1 MTDVKHLSERIDM
14 LEARLAHREQEIEEL
29 NGLVARQ
36 WQAIDD
42 LTRRLGALGGRMQAV
57 EERTDSPDG
66 VEPPPP
72 HY

>member
-1 MTDVKHLSERIDM
+1 MTDTETISKRIDS
-14 LEARLAHREQEIEEL
+14 LETRLVHREREIEEL
-29 NGLVARQ
+29 NEVVARQ

-42 LTRRLGALGGRMQAV
+42 LTRRLGVLGGRLQAV
-57 EERTDSPDG
+57 EDHADAPGG